1 MANSCALVGNS
12 SAGILET
19 PSLKVGAVNIGDRQ
33 NYREQNKNIFNAS
46 YNTNDIFNKINL
58 AIKNKNK
65 FLNITNIHGDGNSS
79 RRIANVLK
87 NIKIDEDLL
96 NKNTTY

>member
-46 YNTNDIFNKINL
+46 YKYKWHF
-58 AIKNKNK
+58 
-65 FLNITNIHGDGNSS
+65 
-79 RRIANVLK
+79 
-87 NIKIDEDLL
+87 
-96 NKNTTY
+96 